1 MPHRPAVIETQLPNG
16 ALIRLEARPQAA
28 SAGVVLRLHGG
39 TREEADHEAGHLH
52 LLEHL
57 LLRRTARRS
66 AQALA
71 ECIASL
77 GGEVNAET
85 GREHLALVG
94 RAPAEQVPELAA
106 LLVECLCEPAF
117 DETDLALEQGA
128 IAAERT
134 FMGQMPPEEALLRL
148 AWPAHPLGRPLL
160 PVDTP
165 HADVASLR
173 ALWSRQC
180 VGARLSVAVSGAFD
194 AQALNN
200 ALAPL
205 AALPAVRPPSPQAPP
220 RFVPGR
226 YGEPAESTPA
236 TLLWAMPCLPFGAAR
251 TAGWELLGLLLEQT
265 LGDALRGAGLAYACA
280 VRPLLFSDAGVIV
293 VQVQAPAGQVQRCR
307 ETTERCLD
315 ALAVHGPDPARVQ
328 TAQRA
333 RLARAVLAGDDPERR
348 ARALAASRSG
358 RSDDQ
363 ADAVLGPC
371 VPAAGTLHLVV

>member
-1 MPHRPAVIETQLPNG
+1 VPHRPAVTETQLPNG
-16 ALIRLEARPQAA
+16 ALIRLEASPQAA

-39 TREEADHEAGHLH
+39 TREEMDHEAGHLH

-94 RAPAEQVPELAA
+94 RAPAERVPELAA

-117 DETDLALEQGA
+117 DETDLAQEQGA

-180 VGARLSVAVSGAFD
+180 VGARLSD
-194 AQALNN
+194 

-205 AALPAVRPPSPQAPP
+205 AALSAGRPPAPQAPP

-226 YGEPAESTPA
+226 YGEPAESRPA
-236 TLLWAMPCLPFGAAR
+236 TLLWAVPCLPFDAAR

-280 VRPLLFSDAGVIV
+280 VQPLLFSDAGVIV

-307 ETTERCLD
+307 ETAERCLD
-315 ALAVHGPDPARVQ
+315 ALAARGPDPARVQ
-328 TAQRA
+328 TARRA
-333 RLARAVLAGDDPERR
+333 RLARAVLAGDDAERR

-358 RSDDQ
+358 RREDQ
-363 ADAVLGPC
+363 ADAVPGPC
-371 VPAAGTLHLVV
+371 VPAAATLHLVV